1 MNSTI
6 TKFILWVIIICLA
19 YFGLY
24 GNITNEI
31 HVRKVMDKRKAE
43 NIQRLKDL
51 REIQLEYKRQNGT
64 YTGNSDTLIH
74 FLLNTEVEFINTE
87 KADEDSIAA
96 NMRKWNSIQNR
107 MVRNLINPKKEAK
120 RIYKENGGEWTVL
133 NEKQKIKKGYI
144 QVDHYMAYDL
154 SFSEE
159 YNKTR
164 NNNSYV
170 IDTNNLTN
178 ITKIYENQKNYS
190 KFKNSFSNY
199 SESLIEKLEIDN
211 IYTIIHSNF
220 NSIFDLN
227 ENTIISTGNLLSQ
240 ISNNKKEISNLEKN
254 IVSENDKLENAEGMI
269 RSAIHQRNTYT
280 ETIGV
285 ETIEKV
291 REKADKKAEKGK
303 TLKGRKGVIF
313 SIISSQDSTENTNKN
328 IVSNCKK
335 EISSFENEISI
346 RKKLIEVLEDNYQ
359 SIKDVQEM
367 QNQYNN
373 INKVDCDNFNSLCD
387 YTLTKKIKIVTTLK
401 KGNYTIPKQPY
412 KWKQALLEADYL
424 VEQAIDDEMMLKI
437 KKKYIESGGTFRD
450 LTTEEGYAR
459 GLITTVIQPVRD
471 IIFDNIYMK
480 NRIDIPLNLD
490 SITFIPHTNIKYNFA
505 AKEFKPNMIEQSQ
518 GEIDKYFFKIYANYD
533 DVFSGMDE
541 ENNVLRKNG
550 ERENIEIGSLEKT
563 ITNGNWGE

>member
-31 HVRKVMDKRKAE
+31 HVRKVMDTRKSE

-64 YTGNSDTLIH
+64 YTGNADTLIH
-74 FLLNTEVEFINTE
+74 FLFNTEVEFINTE

-120 RIYKENGGEWTVL
+120 RIYKEDGGEWTVL

-144 QVDHYMAYDL
+144 QVDYYMAHDL

-159 YNKTR
+159 YKKTR
-164 NNNSYV
+164 NSNSYV
-170 IDTNNLTN
+170 IDTDNLNN
-178 ITKIYENQKNYS
+178 ITKIYENQKDYS
-190 KFKNSFSNY
+190 KFKDSFRNY
-199 SESLIEKLEIDN
+199 SENLIEKLEINN

-220 NSIFDLN
+220 NSIFDLD
-227 ENTIISTGNLLSQ
+227 ENTSISNENLLSQ
-240 ISNNKKEISNLEKN
+240 ISNNKKEISNLEIN
-254 IVSENDKLENAEGMI
+254 INTENDKLENAEGMI
-269 RSAIHQRNTYT
+269 RSAIYQRNTYT
-280 ETIGV
+280 ETIGI

-291 REKADKKAEKGK
+291 REKAAKKEEKGK
-303 TLKGRKGVIF
+303 TLRGRKGVIF
-313 SIISSQDSTENTNKN
+313 SIISSQDSTEKINKN
-328 IVSNCKK
+328 IVSNCKN

-346 RKKLIEVLEDNYQ
+346 RKKLIEILEENYQ
-359 SIKDVQEM
+359 SINDVQAM
-367 QNQYNN
+367 QNQYKKFNN
-373 INKVDCDNFNSLCD
+373 IDCDNFNTLRD
-387 YTLTKKIKIVTTLK
+387 YTLTEEIKIVTTLK

-412 KWKQALLEADYL
+412 KWKKAVLEADYL

-437 KKKYIESGGTFRD
+437 KQKYINSGGTFRD

-459 GLITTVIQPVRD
+459 GLITTIIQPVKD
-471 IIFDNIYMK
+471 VIFDNIYMK

-505 AKEFKPNMIEQSQ
+505 AREFKPNMIEQSQ
-518 GEIDKYFFKIYANYD
+518 GEIEKYFFKIYANYD

-541 ENNVLRKNG
+541 ENKVLRKNG

>member
-31 HVRKVMDKRKAE
+31 HVRKVMDKRKSE

-64 YTGNSDTLIH
+64 YTGNSDTLIN

-144 QVDHYMAYDL
+144 QVDYYMAYDL

-170 IDTNNLTN
+170 IDTDNLTN
-178 ITKIYENQKNYS
+178 ITKIYENQKDYS
-190 KFKNSFSNY
+190 RFKNSFSNY

-291 REKADKKAEKGK
+291 REKAEKKAEKGK

-387 YTLTKKIKIVTTLK
+387 YTLTKEIKIVTTLK

>member
-1 MNSTI
+1 M
-6 TKFILWVIIICLA
+6 
-19 YFGLY
+19 
-24 GNITNEI
+24 
-31 HVRKVMDKRKAE
+31 
-43 NIQRLKDL
+43 KDL

-74 FLLNTEVEFINTE
+74 FLFNTEVEFINTE

-144 QVDHYMAYDL
+144 QVDYYMAYDL

-170 IDTNNLTN
+170 IDTDNLTN
-178 ITKIYENQKNYS
+178 ITKIYENQKDYS
-190 KFKNSFSNY
+190 RFKNSFSNY

-254 IVSENDKLENAEGMI
+254 IESENDKLENVEGMI

-291 REKADKKAEKGK
+291 REKAEKKAEKGK

-387 YTLTKKIKIVTTLK
+387 YTLTKEIKIVTTLK

-518 GEIDKYFFKIYANYD
+518 GEIDKYFFKIYTNYD

>member
-31 HVRKVMDKRKAE
+31 HVRKVMDKRKSE

-144 QVDHYMAYDL
+144 QVDYYMAYDL

-170 IDTNNLTN
+170 IDTDNLTN

-227 ENTIISTGNLLSQ
+227 ENTIISTGNLLGQ

-254 IVSENDKLENAEGMI
+254 IISENDKLENAEGMI

-280 ETIGV
+280 ETIGI

-291 REKADKKAEKGK
+291 REKAEKKAEKGK

-387 YTLTKKIKIVTTLK
+387 YTLTKEIKIVTTLK

-437 KKKYIESGGTFRD
+437 KKKYIESGGTFRN

-518 GEIDKYFFKIYANYD
+518 GEIDKYFFKIYAKYD

>member
-31 HVRKVMDKRKAE
+31 HVRKVMDKRKSE

-74 FLLNTEVEFINTE
+74 FLFNTEVEFINTE
-87 KADEDSIAA
+87 KADEDSIDA

-144 QVDHYMAYDL
+144 QVDYYMAYDL

-170 IDTNNLTN
+170 IDTDNLTN
-178 ITKIYENQKNYS
+178 ITKIYENQKDYS
-190 KFKNSFSNY
+190 RFKNSFSNY

-291 REKADKKAEKGK
+291 REKAEKKAEKGK

-373 INKVDCDNFNSLCD
+373 INKVDCDNFKSLCD
-387 YTLTKKIKIVTTLK
+387 YTLTKEIKIVTTLK

>member
-31 HVRKVMDKRKAE
+31 HVRKVMDKRKSE

-74 FLLNTEVEFINTE
+74 FLFNTEVEFINTE

-96 NMRKWNSIQNR
+96 NMRKWNSIQNK

-144 QVDHYMAYDL
+144 QVDYYMAYDL

-159 YNKTR
+159 YKKTR
-164 NNNSYV
+164 NNNSYA
-170 IDTNNLTN
+170 IDTDNLTN
-178 ITKIYENQKNYS
+178 ITKIYENQKDYL

-227 ENTIISTGNLLSQ
+227 ENTIISTENLLSQ

-254 IVSENDKLENAEGMI
+254 IASENDKLENAEGMI

-291 REKADKKAEKGK
+291 RQKAEKKAEKGK
-303 TLKGRKGVIF
+303 TLRGRKGVIF
-313 SIISSQDSTENTNKN
+313 SIISSQDSTENTNKK

-346 RKKLIEVLEDNYQ
+346 RKKLIVVLEENFQAITD
-359 SIKDVQEM
+359 IQEM

-373 INKVDCDNFNSLCD
+373 INKKDCDNFNSLRD
-387 YTLTKKIKIVTTLK
+387 YNLTKEIKIVTTLK

-412 KWKQALLEADYL
+412 KWKQAILEADYL
-424 VEQAIDDEMMLKI
+424 VEQAIDDEMMSKI

-459 GLITTVIQPVRD
+459 GLITTVIQPVKD

-490 SITFIPHTNIKYNFA
+490 SITYIPYTDIKYDFA

-518 GEIDKYFFKIYANYD
+518 GEIDKYFFKIYAKYD

-541 ENNVLRKNG
+541 ENKVLRKNG

>member
-31 HVRKVMDKRKAE
+31 HVRKVMDKRKSE

-74 FLLNTEVEFINTE
+74 FLFNTEVEFINTE

-144 QVDHYMAYDL
+144 QVDYYMAYDL

-170 IDTNNLTN
+170 IDTDNLTN
-178 ITKIYENQKNYS
+178 ITKIYENQKDYS
-190 KFKNSFSNY
+190 RFKNSFSNY

-291 REKADKKAEKGK
+291 REKAEKKAEKGK

-387 YTLTKKIKIVTTLK
+387 YTLTKEIKIVTTLK

>member
-31 HVRKVMDKRKAE
+31 HVRKVMDKRKSE

-51 REIQLEYKRQNGT
+51 REIQLEYKRQKGT
-64 YTGNSDTLIH
+64 YTGNADTLIN
-74 FLLNTEVEFINTE
+74 FLFNTEVEFINTE

-144 QVDHYMAYDL
+144 QVDYYTAYDL

-159 YNKTR
+159 YKKTR

-170 IDTNNLTN
+170 IDTDNLKN
-178 ITKIYENQKNYS
+178 ITKIYENQKDYS
-190 KFKNSFSNY
+190 KFKNSFSSY

-220 NSIFDLN
+220 NSIFDLD
-227 ENTIISTGNLLSQ
+227 ENTSISTENLLSQ
-240 ISNNKKEISNLEKN
+240 ISNNKKEISKLETN
-254 IVSENDKLENAEGMI
+254 IASESDKLENAEGMI
-269 RSAIHQRNTYT
+269 RSAIYQRNTYT
-280 ETIGV
+280 ETIGI

-291 REKADKKAEKGK
+291 REKAAKKAEKGK
-303 TLKGRKGVIF
+303 TLRGRKGVIF
-313 SIISSQDSTENTNKN
+313 SIISSQDSTEKINKN
-328 IVSNCKK
+328 IVSNCKN

-346 RKKLIEVLEDNYQ
+346 RKKLIEILEENYQ
-359 SIKDVQEM
+359 SINDVQAM
-367 QNQYNN
+367 QNQYKKF
-373 INKVDCDNFNSLCD
+373 NKIDCDNFNTLRD
-387 YTLTKKIKIVTTLK
+387 YTLTEEIKIVTTLK

-412 KWKQALLEADYL
+412 KWKQAVLEADYL

-437 KKKYIESGGTFRD
+437 KQKYINSGGTFRD

-459 GLITTVIQPVRD
+459 GLITTIIQPVKD
-471 IIFDNIYMK
+471 VIFDNIYMK

-505 AKEFKPNMIEQSQ
+505 AREFKPNMIEQSQ
-518 GEIDKYFFKIYANYD
+518 GEIEKYFFKIYANYD

-541 ENNVLRKNG
+541 ENKVLRKNG